1 MVNIT
6 ASRFTYK
13 IYGGVIDM
21 ATNIKKML
29 FKDYLRERRD
39 EHISAIMVN
48 VEQEIYTTWEASSL
62 LADEA
67 INNSIRQQYKV
78 SQAQGG
84 IMIGKSIFINC
95 RDLEFVTDKYLNASI
110 ETVLQEINRKD
121 LRNELEELAE
131 LNENM

>member
-131 LNENM
+131 LKENM